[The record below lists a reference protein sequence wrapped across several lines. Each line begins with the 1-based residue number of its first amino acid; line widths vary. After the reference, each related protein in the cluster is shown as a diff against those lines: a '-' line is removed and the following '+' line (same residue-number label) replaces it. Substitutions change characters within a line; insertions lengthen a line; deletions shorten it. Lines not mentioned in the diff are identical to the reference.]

1 MAVGRLVHARIVHV
15 EHRAAHRGPDGARAE
30 GGAHLDALLVYL
42 CEVPRR
48 PLGRARVAH
57 PVDHVASPHQV
68 AHEAERHCGAREGHT
83 EVDRLRAFGLQAH
96 VGRVRLGGV
105 VEVGEGRHAGR
116 AAPGSV
122 QLQVVRRAIG
132 QAGRGV
138 EAHAVEQC
146 VALHHHAGRGG
157 PALPRPGVLGRS
169 ADDGAGVAAC
179 VVTLRRGHRC
189 AELAADDLFAP
200 QFAAEAGHAA
210 APGILEDEVRPVG
223 VAAVEVA
230 ALVGVFDEVELII
243 VTVPVEDR
251 HHLQRAAK
259 GTFDGSG
266 PGARALVLVGIEG
279 GVEGVGAVVLAFIAR
294 LDVEAVVAAE
304 ADTRLP
310 EGVPDGVVA
319 AGDIS
324 VRGTMAD
331 GEAACGG
338 ACLESTAHFAAA

>member
-15 EHRAAHRGPDGARAE
+15 EHRAAHRRPDGARAE
-30 GGAHLDALLVYL
+30 GGAHLYALLVYL
-42 CEVPRR
+42 REVPRR

-68 AHEAERHCGAREGHT
+68 ARQAERHRGARECHT
-83 EVDRLRAFGLQAH
+83 EVDRLGAFGLQTH
-96 VGRVRLGGV
+96 VSRVRLGGV
-105 VEVGEGRHAGR
+105 VEVGEGRHTGR
-116 AAPGSV
+116 ATPGGV

-138 EAHAVEQC
+138 EAHAVEQG
-146 VALHHHAGRGG
+146 VALHHHAGRSG
-157 PALPRPGVLGRS
+157 PALPGPGVLSRS
-169 ADDGAGVAAC
+169 TDDGAGVAAG

-189 AELAADDLFAP
+189 AELAANDLLAP

-210 APGILEDEVRPVG
+210 APSILEDEVRPVG

-230 ALVGVFDEVELII
+230 ALVGVFDEVELVI

-259 GTFDGSG
+259 GSFDGSG
-266 PGARALVLVGIEG
+266 PGACTLVLVG
-279 GVEGVGAVVLAFIAR
+279 VEGSVKSVGAVVLVFIAR
-294 LDVEAVVAAE
+294 LNVEAVVTAE
-304 ADTRLP
+304 AHARLP

-324 VRGTMAD
+324 V
-331 GEAACGG
+331 
-338 ACLESTAHFAAA
+338 